1 MEAIMRKKIN
11 RKRRGFSLIELVVV
25 IIIIGILAAAGVS
38 FGGKQIANARLST
51 VSSNLKIVANDIETA
66 TVGIGFLDKADAGDE
81 EKVKN
86 YFKEWD
92 AKYTTCPLNFD
103 TLAMVPT
110 GSSIYDFGSDFTGA
124 VIETTGYADPWGQE
138 LRIYYLVPTAGTKYR
153 IIIASAGPNSMFAE
167 DAQYGY
173 VNAAFDDDVVMVMEP
188 RE

>member
-1 MEAIMRKKIN
+1 MRKKIN
-11 RKRRGFSLIELVVV
+11 RKRRGFSLVELVVV

-92 AKYTTCPLNFD
+92 AKYTT
-103 TLAMVPT
+103 
-110 GSSIYDFGSDFTGA
+110 GSSSYDFGSDFTGA